1 MVTDGERVKALLQTA
16 RRRVI
21 LCAPFI
27 KAKVLRTVLSVI
39 DPEVPASIVTRWRSA
54 EVAAGVSD
62 LEALEI
68 AKSRSKTELL
78 LLDDLH
84 AKLYVADEHC
94 LVGSANL
101 TASALGWAKRNN
113 VELLVPASIDDPE
126 IAFLLHQLERGELAT
141 SEIRDKL
148 RTEAESLEALEFAE
162 AQSMTNGQENRHLPW
177 LPRCAAPNRLYEI
190 YRNDATRAVTKATR
204 NDGLADLRDIHV
216 PDSLSLPDF
225 IQSVRKSLLLMPA
238 FSEIIDQVPKGLTDT
253 VAQSLILRVRPD
265 FDKNDA
271 SQQWRIVR
279 DWIAAFFQDDIEV
292 APESFVTRLKPRQG
306 N

>member
-101 TASALGWAKRNN
+101 TASALGWANRNN
-113 VELLVPASIDDPE
+113 IELLVPASIADPE
-126 IAFLLHQLERGELAT
+126 IAFLLHQLERAELAT
-141 SEIRDKL
+141 SEIRDKM
-148 RTEAESLEALEFAE
+148 RAESALLESVQLAE
-162 AQSMTNGQENRHLPW
+162 AQDMTSAHKYWHLPW
-177 LPRCAAPNRLYEI
+177 LPRCAAPDRLYEM
-190 YRNDATRAVTKATR
+190 YKNKATTAVARGTR
-204 NDGLADLRDIHV
+204 NDGLADIRDFNLNDGMSEIEFENEVQTSLR
-216 PDSLSLPDF
+216 
-225 IQSVRKSLLLMPA
+225 LMPTIA
-238 FSEIIDQVPKGLTDT
+238 KIIREVPKGLTD
-253 VAQSLILRVRPD
+253 VQGEMLISRARPD
-265 FDKNDA
+265 MDQNDVK
-271 SQQWRIVR
+271 SQWRIVR
-279 DWIAAFFQDDIEV
+279 DWITIFFQDEIEV
-292 APESFVTRLKPRQG
+292 APASFITRLKP
-306 N
+306 